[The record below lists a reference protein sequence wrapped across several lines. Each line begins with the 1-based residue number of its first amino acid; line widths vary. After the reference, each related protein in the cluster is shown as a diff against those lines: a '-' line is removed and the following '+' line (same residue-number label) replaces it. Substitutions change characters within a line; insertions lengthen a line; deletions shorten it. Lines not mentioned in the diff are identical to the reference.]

1 MRYEVK
7 KKKNYQKGLRRNI
20 GVNPRQETAIKVDEP
35 QKTSQ
40 LLDLGRDKEVGN
52 CSNTEF

>member
-7 KKKNYQKGLRRNI
+7 KKKNYQKGLRRNT

-40 LLDLGRDKEVGN
+40 LLDLRRDKEVGN